1 MWLEPEHEHQQAENH
16 QARQHRIRRASR
28 IGFELP
34 VRCKRGVLRTTVML
48 RDMTTH
54 GARIDGLEHLHLD
67 EPITLLLPGLQAKEA
82 YVAWHKDQSAGLEF
96 DRPLHPAVFEQLVA
110 DFALKR
116 PLAGPE
122 LPRAA

>member
-1 MWLEPEHEHQQAENH
+1 MWLEPEHETEHVQP
-16 QARQHRIRRASR
+16 RRIRRAAR

-82 YVAWHKDQSAGLEF
+82 YVAWHRDLSAGLEF
-96 DRPLHPAVFEQLVA
+96 DRPLHPAVFDQLVA
-110 DFALKR
+110 DFALKG
-116 PLAGPE
+116 PQGGPE

>member
-1 MWLEPEHEHQQAENH
+1 MWLEPEQDSE
-16 QARQHRIRRASR
+16 QARVHRSRRAPR

-82 YVAWHKDQSAGLEF
+82 YVAWHKDQAAGLEF
-96 DRPLHPAVFEQLVA
+96 DRPLHPAVFEQLVS

-116 PLAGPE
+116 PRSGPD

>member
-1 MWLEPEHEHQQAENH
+1 MASLPIIDIEPTPPQT
-16 QARQHRIRRASR
+16 RRAPR

-34 VRCKRGVLRTTVML
+34 VRCRRGVIRSTVML

-54 GARIDGLEHLHLD
+54 GARIEGLEQLHLD
-67 EPITLLLPGLQAKEA
+67 EAITLLLPGLQAKEA
-82 YVAWHKDQSAGLEF
+82 YVAWSREKSAGLEF

-110 DFALKR
+110 DYAMAR
-116 PLAGPE
+116 VPADPD